1 MNFDT
6 VSFSIIIQNYL
17 KQKSKIGAKPSFYR
31 KSN

>member
-17 KQKSKIGAKPSFYR
+17 KQKSKISTKPSFYR
-31 KSN
+31 KSD